1 MNILYITKNVV
12 EYKAAMYQNE
22 FLQELHRQENV
33 VIYGPGE
40 ELFDSCLDIN
50 QVVSK
55 LNFNPDWILVG
66 HAWLSDKESGKLD
79 EYPDLKLEKTM
90 IPKAIMLNKEYVRL
104 KDKLDWIKFNN
115 FQSGF
120 SHHHNVN

>member
-55 LNFNPDWILVG
+55 LNFKNNSYREIKSHIGHTENPRLI
-66 HAWLSDKESGKLD
+66 GKWSA
-79 EYPDLKLEKTM
+79 YFIRCNP
-90 IPKAIMLNKEYVRL
+90 PKN
-104 KDKLDWIKFNN
+104 
-115 FQSGF
+115 
-120 SHHHNVN
+120 

>member
-55 LNFNPDWILVG
+55 LNFNPDWKKILNVFTK
-66 HAWLSDKESGKLD
+66 LQFNSLIKKYGK
-79 EYPDLKLEKTM
+79 
-90 IPKAIMLNKEYVRL
+90 
-104 KDKLDWIKFNN
+104 
-115 FQSGF
+115 
-120 SHHHNVN
+120 

>member
-12 EYKAAMYQNE
+12 HYEAAMYQNE

-33 VIYGPGE
+33 AIYGPGE

-55 LNFNPDWILVG
+55 LNFNPANFFV
-66 HAWLSDKESGKLD
+66 
-79 EYPDLKLEKTM
+79 
-90 IPKAIMLNKEYVRL
+90 LNRIAYF
-104 KDKLDWIKFNN
+104 FNT
-115 FQSGF
+115 
-120 SHHHNVN
+120 HT